1 MTVGASD
8 AGRSRVVVATVV
20 VVALVAAMVAA
31 GGSVAAAAQEDSGTT
46 SGNVSASV
54 DAAKETNARVSAV
67 EALADGTVVQ
77 YLGGLGIGLGVGL
90 CIGGVAMYELQSRRI
105 EDTFE

>member
-1 MTVGASD
+1 MTSGANEH
-8 AGRSRVVVATVV
+8 GRSRAVALV
-20 VVALVAAMVAA
+20 VVALAVAVVVA
-31 GGSVAAAAQEDSGTT
+31 GGSVAAAAQEETGTT
-46 SGNVSASV
+46 TTNVSASV
-54 DAAKETNARVSAV
+54 DAAKETNARISALD
-67 EALADGTVVQ
+67 ALADATVVQ